1 MSVSLNTNARYF
13 LPRTPYFQAM
23 RDVSLGTLAGYAEAE
38 RRYGLVG
45 NNLFNLPLVAMSGPL
60 EYSPYGAALVER
72 VRENPSMA
80 GVLCGRWN
88 QALVASPA
96 TAILGLRAGP
106 VIENDLL
113 LSDAA
118 AAIMYGKAKYF
129 ALTAGVS
136 TTPLTIRSYFS
147 KDQLAQ
153 LDTLD
158 PRGRSEQVRIWR
170 AEEFART
177 VRNISGNFGFINI
190 EDSQGRDLA
199 LIFSMLEAIRGECTV
214 WSDDRQGTGVVTAA
228 GVLAWAEVT
237 NRDITKIRGVICGAG
252 AGARGVY
259 DELVNHGVK
268 PENIL
273 VTDRGINKDNSGIP
287 YPLYEG
293 RDDVREDPFKAEM
306 TKGIPEGTIVEGFL
320 KDADFVMNLGDVVTV
335 TRDPTWTERIIRGL
349 SRDPLIA
356 LMTNPSPG
364 YTPEEVRR
372 VRSDAIYASGNQ
384 IFQNVFNN
392 FAAFGLVGGGAM
404 IARAGGVNA
413 AMTVAAARGILQV
426 AKMGPPESLRQRLP
440 REQRE
445 FGRHWLVANPFDSRL
460 IEAEAGAVARAAIE
474 SGISTFYRNNDPS
487 MGEMVAREVAFRTAF
502 VEDIKA
508 RAEERGHRYYHMRHP
523 ERYAPFSSSDENTT
537 PDYYVSPEVDQEHFE
552 KFATMMGVKRE
563 RWQPLLDDDNRLKP
577 TALTIVLDQLK
588 SITSEGSELSKT
600 MRKELQIIL
609 YISSVS
615 PAMGLALALR
625 RTRVR
630 DENLVERPTV
640 FHREVVLR
648 TVVDLIPEA
657 HATITAAFPNIP
669 ELAA

>member
-1 MSVSLNTNARYF
+1 MSLNASPARYF
-13 LPRTPYFQAM
+13 LPNTPYFRAM

-38 RRYGLVG
+38 RRYGHIG
-45 NNLFNLPLVAMSGPL
+45 NNLFSLPLVAMSGTL

-72 VRENPSMA
+72 VRENPLMA

-96 TAILGLRAGP
+96 TAILGLGAGP

-136 TTPLTIRSYFS
+136 TTPLTIRSYFTR
-147 KDQLAQ
+147 DQLNH

-158 PRGRSEQVRIWR
+158 ARRRSEQVRIWR

-199 LIFSMLEAIRGECTV
+199 LIFSMLEVIRGECTI
-214 WSDDRQGTGVVTAA
+214 WSDDRQGTGVITAA
-228 GVLAWAEVT
+228 GVLAWTEVT
-237 NRDITKIRGVICGAG
+237 NRDISKIRGVICGAG

-259 DELVNHGVK
+259 DELTNHGVK

-273 VTDRGINKDNSGIP
+273 VTDRGVSKDDSGIP
-287 YPLYEG
+287 YPLHKG
-293 RDDVREDPFKAEM
+293 REDVRDDPFKAEM
-306 TKGIPEGTIVEGFL
+306 TKGIPEGTTVEGFL
-320 KDADFVMNLGDVVTV
+320 KDADFVMNLGDIATV
-335 TRDPTWTERIIRGL
+335 TRDPTWMEKIIRGL

-364 YTPEEVRR
+364 YTPEQVRR
-372 VRSDAIYASGNQ
+372 VRGDALYASGNQ
-384 IFQNVFNN
+384 IFENVFNN
-392 FAAFGLVGGGAM
+392 FAAFGFVGAGSM
-404 IARAGGVNA
+404 MARAGGVNA
-413 AMTVAAARGILQV
+413 SMTVAAARGILQV
-426 AKMGPPESLRQRLP
+426 AKMGPSESLRRRLP

-460 IEAEAGAVARAAIE
+460 IAAEAGAVARAAIE
-474 SGISTFYRNNDPS
+474 SGISTFYKAADPS
-487 MGEMVAREVAFRTAF
+487 ATEMVAREVAFRTAF
-502 VEDIKA
+502 VEDIKG
-508 RAEERGHRYYHMRHP
+508 RAEEGGRHYYQMRHP
-523 ERYAPFSSSDENTT
+523 ERYAPFFSSDEKET

-552 KFATMMGVKRE
+552 KFATMMGIKRE
-563 RWQPLLDDDNRLKP
+563 RWQDLLDENGKLTL
-577 TALTIVLDQLK
+577 TALTLVLNQLK
-588 SITSEGSELSKT
+588 RAANENSELGKIA
-600 MRKELQIIL
+600 RKELQIIL
-609 YISSVS
+609 YVSSVS
-615 PAMGLALALR
+615 PAMGLALAVR

-630 DENLVERPTV
+630 TENLAERPTI

-657 HATITAAFPNIP
+657 HATITAAFQNIP